1 VPLSKYDVIVVGA
14 GIVGLTSAYH
24 LKLDN
29 PDLKILVVDRA
40 PTFAQGNTAKS
51 AAGFRDLFSSDE
63 NFKLSSS
70 TISQYRSIQDSGKFD
85 LGMNFVG
92 YMFLMGPNDP
102 RKDLLMELS
111 GRTKIEFLDRDELA
125 SYPYLSLN
133 PSGESAGIMNLPS
146 IESAAIG
153 KNCGIIEPELIAQY
167 YYDECVRIGVEFSF
181 STEVASF
188 RLQPVNPLDFPG
200 EPFLWQDKI
209 LRTIETN
216 RGNFTADIFI
226 AATDAWTT
234 ALLDPTG
241 IDCHIRPKKRQI
253 FQTGGKE
260 VEKVLF
266 GWERNSDGVLPFT
279 IVPSRGVYIRPAPR
293 FRSLWL
299 GVADD
304 YNRDFSFTENPE
316 AERSFYDYSVS
327 QIITSYFP
335 SLTEQKVTGMW
346 AGYYSYNTVDK
357 TPYIFRDLNIIVATG
372 TSGSGILK
380 GDAIGR
386 VVSALY
392 SGKET
397 ARLHGGQEI
406 KVESLGVHNRSA
418 ASENLVL

>member
-1 VPLSKYDVIVVGA
+1 M
-14 GIVGLTSAYH
+14 
-24 LKLDN
+24 KLEN

-70 TISQYRSIQDSGKFD
+70 TISQYRSIQESGKFD

-102 RKDLLMELS
+102 RKNLLMELS
-111 GRTKIEFLDRDELA
+111 DRTKIEFIDRDELA

-133 PSGESAGIMNLPS
+133 PTGESAGIMNLPS
-146 IESAAIG
+146 IETAAIG
-153 KNCGIIEPELIAQY
+153 KNCGIIEPELIAQF

-181 STEVASF
+181 STEVSSF
-188 RLQPVNPLDFPG
+188 RLQPVNPIDFPG
-200 EPFLWQDKI
+200 EPFLWQDKT

-216 RGNFTADIFI
+216 RGDLTADIFI
-226 AATDAWTT
+226 AATDTWTT
-234 ALLDPTG
+234 SLLDPTG
-241 IDCHIRPKKRQI
+241 IDSHIRPKKRQI
-253 FQTGGKE
+253 FQTGGNE

-293 FRSLWL
+293 YRSLWL

-316 AERSFYDYSVS
+316 AERSFYDYNLS

-335 SLTEQKVTGMW
+335 SLIEQKVTGMW

-380 GDAIGR
+380 GDDIGR

-406 KVESLGVHNRSA
+406 KVDSLGVHNRSA

>member
-1 VPLSKYDVIVVGA
+1 M
-14 GIVGLTSAYH
+14 
-24 LKLDN
+24 KLEN

-40 PTFAQGNTAKS
+40 PAFAQGNTAKS

-70 TISQYRSIQDSGKFD
+70 TISQYRSIQESGKFD

-102 RKDLLMELS
+102 RKNLLMELS
-111 GRTKIEFLDRDELA
+111 DRTKIEFIDRDELA

-133 PSGESAGIMNLPS
+133 PTGESAGIMNLPS
-146 IESAAIG
+146 IETAAIG
-153 KNCGIIEPELIAQY
+153 KNCGIIEPELIAQF

-181 STEVASF
+181 STEVSSF
-188 RLQPVNPLDFPG
+188 RLQPVNPIDFPG
-200 EPFLWQDKI
+200 EPFLWQDKT

-216 RGNFTADIFI
+216 RGDLTADIFI
-226 AATDAWTT
+226 AATDTWTT
-234 ALLDPTG
+234 SLLDPTG
-241 IDCHIRPKKRQI
+241 IDSHIRPKKRQI
-253 FQTGGKE
+253 FQTGGNE

-293 FRSLWL
+293 YRSLWL

-316 AERSFYDYSVS
+316 AERSFYDYNLS

-335 SLTEQKVTGMW
+335 SLIEQKVTGMW

-406 KVESLGVHNRSA
+406 KVDSLGVHNRSA

>member
-1 VPLSKYDVIVVGA
+1 MPLSKYDVIVVGA

-24 LKLDN
+24 MKLEN
-29 PDLKILVVDRA
+29 PDLRILVVDRA

-70 TISQYRSIQDSGKFD
+70 TISQYRSIQESGKFD

-102 RKDLLMELS
+102 RKNLLMELS
-111 GRTKIEFLDRDELA
+111 DRTKIEFLDRDELA

-133 PSGESAGIMNLPS
+133 PTGESAGIMNLPS

-153 KNCGIIEPELIAQY
+153 KNCGIIEPELIAQF
-167 YYDECVRIGVEFSF
+167 YYDECIRIGVEFSF
-181 STEVASF
+181 STEVSSF
-188 RLQPVNPLDFPG
+188 RLQPVNPIDFPG
-200 EPFLWQDKI
+200 EPFLWQDKT

-216 RGNFTADIFI
+216 RGDLTADIFI
-226 AATDAWTT
+226 AATDTWTT

-241 IDCHIRPKKRQI
+241 IDSHIRPKKRQI
-253 FQTGGKE
+253 FQTGGEE
-260 VEKVLF
+260 VEKILF

-293 FRSLWL
+293 YRSLWL

-316 AERSFYDYSVS
+316 AERSFYDYNLS

-392 SGKET
+392 AGKET

-406 KVESLGVHNRSA
+406 KVDSLGVHNRSA

>member
-24 LKLDN
+24 MKLEN
-29 PDLKILVVDRA
+29 PDLRILVVDRA

-70 TISQYRSIQDSGKFD
+70 TISQYRSIQESGKFD

-102 RKDLLMELS
+102 RKNLLMELS
-111 GRTKIEFLDRDELA
+111 DRTKIEFLDRDELA

-133 PSGESAGIMNLPS
+133 PTGESAGIMNLPS

-153 KNCGIIEPELIAQY
+153 KNCGIIEPELIAQF
-167 YYDECVRIGVEFSF
+167 YYDECIRIGVEFSF
-181 STEVASF
+181 STEVSSF
-188 RLQPVNPLDFPG
+188 RLQPVNPIDFPG
-200 EPFLWQDKI
+200 EPFLWQDKT

-216 RGNFTADIFI
+216 RGDLTADIFI
-226 AATDAWTT
+226 AATDTWTT

-241 IDCHIRPKKRQI
+241 IDSHIRPKKRQI
-253 FQTGGKE
+253 FQTGGNE

-293 FRSLWL
+293 YRSLWL

-316 AERSFYDYSVS
+316 AERSFYDYSLS

-392 SGKET
+392 AGKET

-406 KVESLGVHNRSA
+406 KVDSLGVHNRSA

>member
-1 VPLSKYDVIVVGA
+1 MPLSKYDVIVIGA

-24 LKLDN
+24 IKQEN
-29 PDLKILVVDRA
+29 PDVRILVVDRA

-51 AAGFRDLFSSDE
+51 AAGFRDLFSSSV

-70 TISQYRSIQDSGKFD
+70 TISQYRSIQESGKAD
-85 LGMNFVG
+85 LGMNFTG

-102 RKDLLMELS
+102 RKELLMGLKD
-111 GRTKIEFLDRDELA
+111 RTEIEFLDRDELT

-133 PSGESAGIMNLPS
+133 PAGESAGLMNLPN

-153 KNCGIIEPELIAQY
+153 KNCGIIEPELISQY

-181 STEVASF
+181 STEVSSF

-200 EPFLWQDKI
+200 EPFLWQDKT

-216 RGNFTADIFI
+216 RGNLTADIFI
-226 AATDAWTT
+226 AATDTWTT

-241 IDCHIRPKKRQI
+241 IDSHIRPKKRQI
-253 FQTGGKE
+253 FQTGGKD

-279 IVPSRGVYIRPAPR
+279 IVPSHGVYIRPAPR
-293 FRSLWL
+293 FRSLWI

-316 AERSFYDYSVS
+316 AERNFYDYSLS
-327 QIITSYFP
+327 QVITSYFP
-335 SLTEQKVTGMW
+335 SLREQKVTGMW

-392 SGKET
+392 SGKEN

-406 KVESLGVHNRSA
+406 RVESLGIHNRSVE
-418 ASENLVL
+418 SENLVL

>member
-1 VPLSKYDVIVVGA
+1 MWQSMPVGSRSAVVHA
-14 GIVGLTSAYH
+14 SVAAMNMSAV
-24 LKLDN
+24 KF
-29 PDLKILVVDRA
+29 PRFV
-40 PTFAQGNTAKS
+40 
-51 AAGFRDLFSSDE
+51 
-63 NFKLSSS
+63 
-70 TISQYRSIQDSGKFD
+70 SI
-85 LGMNFVG
+85 
-92 YMFLMGPNDP
+92 
-102 RKDLLMELS
+102 
-111 GRTKIEFLDRDELA
+111 
-125 SYPYLSLN
+125 
-133 PSGESAGIMNLPS
+133 
-146 IESAAIG
+146 
-153 KNCGIIEPELIAQY
+153 
-167 YYDECVRIGVEFSF
+167 
-181 STEVASF
+181 
-188 RLQPVNPLDFPG
+188 
-200 EPFLWQDKI
+200 
-209 LRTIETN
+209 
-216 RGNFTADIFI
+216 
-226 AATDAWTT
+226 
-234 ALLDPTG
+234 
-241 IDCHIRPKKRQI
+241 
-253 FQTGGKE
+253 
-260 VEKVLF
+260 VLF

-279 IVPSRGVYIRPAPR
+279 IVPSSGVYIRPAPR

-304 YNRDFSFTENPE
+304 YSRDFSFTENPE

-397 ARLHGGQEI
+397 ARLYGGQEI

>member
-1 VPLSKYDVIVVGA
+1 M
-14 GIVGLTSAYH
+14 
-24 LKLDN
+24 
-29 PDLKILVVDRA
+29 KILVVDRA

-51 AAGFRDLFSSDE
+51 AAGFRDLFSSEE

-102 RKDLLMELS
+102 RKNLLMELS
-111 GRTKIEFLDRDELA
+111 ERTEIEFLERDELSA
-125 SYPYLSLN
+125 YPYLSLK
-133 PSGESAGIMNLPS
+133 PAGESAGIMNLPD

-153 KNCGIIEPELIAQY
+153 RNCGIIEPELIAQFY
-167 YYDECVRIGVEFSF
+167 FDECVRIGVEFSF
-181 STEVASF
+181 STEVSAF

-216 RGNFTADIFI
+216 RGSLAADIFI
-226 AATDAWTT
+226 AATDTWTT

-241 IDCHIRPKKRQI
+241 IDSHIRPKKRQI

-279 IVPSRGVYIRPAPR
+279 IVPSRGVYIRPAPKY
-293 FRSLWL
+293 RSLWL

-316 AERSFYDYSVS
+316 AEQSFYDYGVS

-335 SLTEQKVTGMW
+335 SLVNQKVTGMW

-357 TPYIFRDLNIIVATG
+357 TPYIFKDLNIIVATG

-392 SGKET
+392 SGKEK
-397 ARLHGGQEI
+397 AKLHGGQEI
-406 KVESLGVHNRSA
+406 KVDSLGVRNRTA
-418 ASENLVL
+418 GSESIVL